1 MNERARMQLRLQW
14 TVEGLSVAA
23 ISYYVV
29 GLLHYLFNGLHE
41 GGIDARY
48 GFRLNVELATALAVP
63 IVMLLVALV
72 VRQIRRHN
80 TERRSR
86 GTK

>member
-1 MNERARMQLRLQW
+1 M
-14 TVEGLSVAA
+14 AA
-23 ISYYVV
+23 VSYYVV

-63 IVMLLVALV
+63 VVVLLVAFV
-72 VRQIRRHN
+72 VRQIRRRD
-80 TERRSR
+80 TERR
-86 GTK
+86 GGAPK